1 MNVEKILV
9 TLFASLSQSLA
20 TTIIMTKLK
29 KNLCKKNLFMFFVAS
44 WVYFIIGFLFIPNE
58 IRFFVFIL
66 IITILINYIL
76 NIRNKKSVLYTII
89 ITILLAI
96 SEVVISLFLVILG
109 FSSLELVNNPFLNM
123 VMNVLVSGL
132 SVLLSITPVLKKL
145 FNKLLGFF
153 EKQKKYIYYLYA
165 LLITLYLIV
174 SKNGL
179 EFVLRSSY
187 YVNILILI
195 FSIVIITLVIRKE
208 LKAEQLQEVNSQML
222 NYVTKYEKI
231 ITEQGKANHEFKN
244 QLMVI
249 KGYAKMNDSKKLI
262 DYLDSITDDAK
273 KTHSSY
279 LISQLNNFPDGGIK
293 GLLYYKLST
302 MEDMNISYDINVGTG
317 VKRKLSSLET
327 NMYKNITKVLGVLLD
342 NAIEAASKSKNK
354 KILIITKKSDDK
366 IIFSIYNTYTG
377 KIDLNKIGTG
387 YTTKG
392 KGRGYGLRLVED
404 IISTNH
410 SFDINKYLEDN
421 YYVTDLTVKIKN
433 KK

>member
-1 MNVEKILV
+1 
-9 TLFASLSQSLA
+9 
-20 TTIIMTKLK
+20 
-29 KNLCKKNLFMFFVAS
+29 
-44 WVYFIIGFLFIPNE
+44 
-58 IRFFVFIL
+58 
-66 IITILINYIL
+66 
-76 NIRNKKSVLYTII
+76 
-89 ITILLAI
+89 
-96 SEVVISLFLVILG
+96 
-109 FSSLELVNNPFLNM
+109 
-123 VMNVLVSGL
+123 
-132 SVLLSITPVLKKL
+132 
-145 FNKLLGFF
+145 
-153 EKQKKYIYYLYA
+153 
-165 LLITLYLIV
+165 
-174 SKNGL
+174 
-179 EFVLRSSY
+179 
-187 YVNILILI
+187 
-195 FSIVIITLVIRKE
+195 
-208 LKAEQLQEVNSQML
+208 ML

-262 DYLDSITDDAK
+262 DYLDSIIDDAK

-279 LISQLNNFPDGGIK
+279 LISQLNKFPDGGIK
-293 GLLYYKLST
+293 GLLYYKLSI
-302 MEDMNISYDINVGTG
+302 MEDMNISYDINVGNG

-342 NAIEAASKSKNK
+342 NAIESSFKSKDK
-354 KILIITKKSDDK
+354 KILIITKKNNDK

-404 IISTNH
+404 IVNANK
-410 SFDINKYLEDN
+410 SFDINRYLENN

>member
-1 MNVEKILV
+1 MCVEKVLV
-9 TLFASLSQSLA
+9 TLVASLSQSLA
-20 TTIIMTKLK
+20 TTIIMIKLK
-29 KNLCKKNLFMFFVAS
+29 NDLNKKNLFMFFVAS
-44 WVYFIIGFLFIPNE
+44 WVYFILVSMFIPNE
-58 IRFFVFIL
+58 IRFLVFI
-66 IITILINYIL
+66 IVITVLINYIL

-96 SEVVISLFLVILG
+96 SEIII
-109 FSSLELVNNPFLNM
+109 SSLLVLLNIDFKHMENNMIFNF
-123 VMNVLVSGL
+123 VINVFVS
-132 SVLLSITPVLKKL
+132 LLSILIIYIKPIQKL
-145 FNKLLGFF
+145 MNKLLQFF
-153 EKQKKYIYYLYA
+153 ENHKRYINYLYF
-165 LLITLYLIV
+165 LLIIVYLVV

-187 YVNILILI
+187 YVNILFLI
-195 FSIVIITLVIRKE
+195 SSIGIITLVIRKE
-208 LKAEQLQEVNSQML
+208 LKADQLQEINSQML

-273 KTHSSY
+273 KTYSSY

-293 GLLYYKLST
+293 GLLYYKLSI
-302 MEDMNISYDINVGTG
+302 MEDMNISYDINVGNG

-327 NMYKNITKVLGVLLD
+327 NMYKNITKILGVLLD
-342 NAIEAASKSKNK
+342 NAIEAASKSENK
-354 KILIITKKSDDK
+354 KVLIITKKSDDK

-404 IISTNH
+404 IISSNN
-410 SFDINKYLEDN
+410 SFDINRYLEDN
-421 YYVTDLTVKIKN
+421 YYVTDLNVKIKN

>member
-1 MNVEKILV
+1 MSVEKILV
-9 TLFASLSQSLA
+9 TLVASLSQSLA
-20 TTIIMTKLK
+20 ATIIMTKLK
-29 KNLCKKNLFMFFVAS
+29 KDLNKKNLFMFLIAS

-58 IRFFVFIL
+58 IRFFVFI
-66 IITILINYIL
+66 IVITILINYIL

-96 SEVVISLFLVILG
+96 SEVVISLFLVLLG
-109 FSSLELVNNPFLNM
+109 FSSVELVNNPFLNM
-123 VMNVLVSGL
+123 MTNVLVSGL
-132 SVLLSITPVLKKL
+132 SLLLSITPILKKL

-153 EKQKKYIYYLYA
+153 EKHKKYIYYLYA

-302 MEDMNISYDINVGTG
+302 MEDMNISYDINVGNG

-342 NAIEAASKSKNK
+342 NAIEASSKSKNK
-354 KILIITKKSDDK
+354 KVLIITKKSDDK

-392 KGRGYGLRLVED
+392 KGRGYGLRLVDD
-404 IISTNH
+404 IISTNRY
-410 SFDINKYLEDN
+410 FGINRYLEDN

>member
-1 MNVEKILV
+1 MSIGKILV

-20 TTIIMTKLK
+20 TTIIMIKLK
-29 KNLCKKNLFMFFVAS
+29 NDLNKKNLFMFFVAS
-44 WVYFIIGFLFIPNE
+44 WVYFIIGFLFIPNK
-58 IRFFVFIL
+58 IRFLVFIT
-66 IITILINYIL
+66 IITLLINYIL

-89 ITILLAI
+89 ITILLTI
-96 SEVVISLFLVILG
+96 SEMIITLLLVLLG
-109 FSSLELVNNPFLNM
+109 FSSVDLVNNPFFNM
-123 VMNVLVSGL
+123 ITNILVSGL
-132 SVLLSITPVLKKL
+132 SVILSILPVLRKL
-145 FNKLLGFF
+145 FNKLLNFF
-153 EKQKKYIYYLYA
+153 EKHKKYIYYLYA
-165 LLITLYLIV
+165 LLIMLYLLV

-179 EFVLRSSY
+179 NLILKSNY
-187 YVNILILI
+187 YINILFLI
-195 FSIVIITLVIRKE
+195 SSIAIITLLIRKE

-279 LISQLNNFPDGGIK
+279 LISQLNKFPDGGIK
-293 GLLYYKLST
+293 GLLYYKLSI
-302 MEDMNISYDINVGTG
+302 MEDMNISYDINVGNG

-342 NAIEAASKSKNK
+342 NAIESSFKSKNK

-410 SFDINKYLEDN
+410 SFDINRYLEDN

>member
-1 MNVEKILV
+1 MSIGKILV

-20 TTIIMTKLK
+20 TTIIMIKLK
-29 KNLCKKNLFMFFVAS
+29 NDLNKKNLFMFFVAS
-44 WVYFIIGFLFIPNE
+44 WVYFIIGFLFIPNK
-58 IRFFVFIL
+58 IRFLVFIT
-66 IITILINYIL
+66 IITLLINYIL

-89 ITILLAI
+89 ITILLTI
-96 SEVVISLFLVILG
+96 SEMIITLLLVLLG
-109 FSSLELVNNPFLNM
+109 FSSVDLVNNPFFNM
-123 VMNVLVSGL
+123 ITNILVSGL
-132 SVLLSITPVLKKL
+132 SVILSILPVLRKL
-145 FNKLLGFF
+145 FNKLLNFF
-153 EKQKKYIYYLYA
+153 EKHKKYIYYLYA
-165 LLITLYLIV
+165 LLIMLYLLV

-179 EFVLRSSY
+179 NLILKSNY
-187 YVNILILI
+187 YINILFLI
-195 FSIVIITLVIRKE
+195 SSIAIITLLIRKE

-279 LISQLNNFPDGGIK
+279 LISQLNKFPDGGIK
-293 GLLYYKLST
+293 GLLYYKLSI
-302 MEDMNISYDINVGTG
+302 MEDMNISYDINVGNG

-342 NAIEAASKSKNK
+342 NAIESSFKSKNK

-404 IISTNH
+404 IVNANK
-410 SFDINKYLEDN
+410 SFDINRYLENN

>member
-1 MNVEKILV
+1 MSVEKILV
-9 TLFASLSQSLA
+9 TLVASLSQSLA
-20 TTIIMTKLK
+20 ATIIMTKLK
-29 KNLCKKNLFMFFVAS
+29 KDLNKKNLFMFLIAS
-44 WVYFIIGFLFIPNE
+44 WVYFILVSMFIPNE
-58 IRFFVFIL
+58 IRFLVFITV
-66 IITILINYIL
+66 ITLLINYIL

-89 ITILLAI
+89 ITILLTI
-96 SEVVISLFLVILG
+96 SEIIITSLLVLLG
-109 FSSLELVNNPFLNM
+109 VSSVDLVNNSFFNM
-123 VMNVLVSGL
+123 ITNILISGL
-132 SVLLSITPVLKKL
+132 SVILSILPILRKL
-145 FNKLLGFF
+145 FNKLFNFF
-153 EKQKKYIYYLYA
+153 EKHKKYIYYLYA
-165 LLITLYLIV
+165 LLIMLYLLV

-179 EFVLRSSY
+179 NLILKSNY
-187 YVNILILI
+187 YINILFLIL
-195 FSIVIITLVIRKE
+195 SIGIITLVIKKE
-208 LKAEQLQEVNSQML
+208 LKTEQLQEINSQML

-302 MEDMNISYDINVGTG
+302 MEDMNISYDINVGNG

-342 NAIEAASKSKNK
+342 NAIEASSKSKNK

-410 SFDINKYLEDN
+410 SFDINRYLEDN

>member
-44 WVYFIIGFLFIPNE
+44 WVYFILVSMFIPNK
-58 IRFFVFIL
+58 IRFLVFIT
-66 IITILINYIL
+66 IITLLINYIL

-89 ITILLAI
+89 ITILLTI
-96 SEVVISLFLVILG
+96 SEMIITLLLVLLG
-109 FSSLELVNNPFLNM
+109 FSSVDLVNNPFFNM
-123 VMNVLVSGL
+123 ITNILVSGL
-132 SVLLSITPVLKKL
+132 SVILSILPVLRKL
-145 FNKLLGFF
+145 FNKLLNFF
-153 EKQKKYIYYLYA
+153 EKHKNYIYYLYA
-165 LLITLYLIV
+165 LLIMLYLLV

-179 EFVLRSSY
+179 NLILKSNY
-187 YVNILILI
+187 YINILFLI
-195 FSIVIITLVIRKE
+195 SSIAIITLLIRKE
-208 LKAEQLQEVNSQML
+208 LKAEQLQKVNSQML

-302 MEDMNISYDINVGTG
+302 MEDMNISYDINVGNG

-327 NMYKNITKVLGVLLD
+327 NMYKNITKILGVLLD
-342 NAIEAASKSKNK
+342 NAIEASFKSKNK

-410 SFDINKYLEDN
+410 SFDINRYLEDN

>member
-1 MNVEKILV
+1 MSVEKILV
-9 TLFASLSQSLA
+9 TLVASLSQSLA

-29 KNLCKKNLFMFFVAS
+29 KDLNKKNLFMFLIAS
-44 WVYFIIGFLFIPNE
+44 WVYFIIGLLYVPNE
-58 IRFFVFIL
+58 VRFFVFIT
-66 IITILINYIL
+66 IITVLINYIL

-89 ITILLAI
+89 ITILLTI
-96 SEVVISLFLVILG
+96 SEIIITSLLVLLG
-109 FSSLELVNNPFLNM
+109 VSSVDLVNNSFFNM
-123 VMNVLVSGL
+123 ITNILISGL
-132 SVLLSITPVLKKL
+132 SVILSILPVLRKL
-145 FNKLLGFF
+145 FNKLFSFF
-153 EKQKKYIYYLYA
+153 EKHKKYIYYLYA
-165 LLITLYLIV
+165 LLIMLYLLV

-179 EFVLRSSY
+179 NLILKSNY
-187 YVNILILI
+187 YINILFLI
-195 FSIVIITLVIRKE
+195 SSIGIITLVIKKE

-302 MEDMNISYDINVGTG
+302 MEDMNISYDINVGNG
-317 VKRKLSSLET
+317 VKRKLSLLET

-410 SFDINKYLEDN
+410 SFDINRYLEDN

>member
-44 WVYFIIGFLFIPNE
+44 WVYFILVSMFIPNK
-58 IRFFVFIL
+58 IRFLVFIT
-66 IITILINYIL
+66 IITLLINYIL

-89 ITILLAI
+89 ITILLTI
-96 SEVVISLFLVILG
+96 SEMIITLLLVLLG
-109 FSSLELVNNPFLNM
+109 FSSVDLVNNPFFNM
-123 VMNVLVSGL
+123 ITNILVSGL
-132 SVLLSITPVLKKL
+132 SVILSILPVLRKL
-145 FNKLLGFF
+145 FNKLLNFF
-153 EKQKKYIYYLYA
+153 EKHKKYIYYLYA
-165 LLITLYLIV
+165 LLIMLYLLV

-179 EFVLRSSY
+179 NLILKSNY
-187 YVNILILI
+187 YINILFLI
-195 FSIVIITLVIRKE
+195 SSIAIITLLIRKQ

-302 MEDMNISYDINVGTG
+302 MEDMNISYDINVGNG

-327 NMYKNITKVLGVLLD
+327 NMYKNITKILGVLLD
-342 NAIEAASKSKNK
+342 NAIEASFKSKNK
-354 KILIITKKSDDK
+354 KILIITKKNNDK
-366 IIFSIYNTYTG
+366 ITFSIYNTYTG

-410 SFDINKYLEDN
+410 SFDINRYLEDN

>member
-1 MNVEKILV
+1 M
-9 TLFASLSQSLA
+9 S
-20 TTIIMTKLK
+20 
-29 KNLCKKNLFMFFVAS
+29 
-44 WVYFIIGFLFIPNE
+44 
-58 IRFFVFIL
+58 
-66 IITILINYIL
+66 
-76 NIRNKKSVLYTII
+76 
-89 ITILLAI
+89 
-96 SEVVISLFLVILG
+96 LVIL
-109 FSSLELVNNPFLNM
+109 
-123 VMNVLVSGL
+123 
-132 SVLLSITPVLKKL
+132 
-145 FNKLLGFF
+145 
-153 EKQKKYIYYLYA
+153 
-165 LLITLYLIV
+165 YLIIV
-174 SKNGL
+174 KNGL
-179 EFVLRSSY
+179 EFVLKSSY
-187 YVNILILI
+187 YVNILFLI
-195 FSIVIITLVIRKE
+195 ISIIIITLIIKKE
-208 LKAEQLQEVNSQML
+208 LKTEQLQEINSQML

-302 MEDMNISYDINVGTG
+302 MEDMNISYDINVGNG

-342 NAIEAASKSKNK
+342 NAIEASSKSKNK

-410 SFDINKYLEDN
+410 SFGINRYLEDN

>member
-1 MNVEKILV
+1 MSIGKILV

-20 TTIIMTKLK
+20 TTIIMIKLK
-29 KNLCKKNLFMFFVAS
+29 NDLNKKNLFMFFVAS
-44 WVYFIIGFLFIPNE
+44 WVYFIIGFLFIPNK
-58 IRFFVFIL
+58 IRFLVFIT
-66 IITILINYIL
+66 IITLLINYIL

-89 ITILLAI
+89 ITILLTI
-96 SEVVISLFLVILG
+96 SEMIITLLLVLLG
-109 FSSLELVNNPFLNM
+109 FSSVDLVNNPFFNM
-123 VMNVLVSGL
+123 ITNILVSGL
-132 SVLLSITPVLKKL
+132 SVILSILPVLRKL
-145 FNKLLGFF
+145 FNKLLNFF
-153 EKQKKYIYYLYA
+153 EKHKKYIYYLYA
-165 LLITLYLIV
+165 LLIMLYLLV

-179 EFVLRSSY
+179 
-187 YVNILILI
+187 NLILKSNYYI
-195 FSIVIITLVIRKE
+195 NVLFLISSIAIITLLIRKE

-279 LISQLNNFPDGGIK
+279 LISQLNKFPDGGIK
-293 GLLYYKLST
+293 GLLYYKLSI
-302 MEDMNISYDINVGTG
+302 MEDMNISYDINVGNG

-342 NAIEAASKSKNK
+342 NAIESSFKSKNK

-410 SFDINKYLEDN
+410 SFDINRYLEDN

>member
-1 MNVEKILV
+1 MNVEKVLV
-9 TLFASLSQSLA
+9 TLVASLSQSLA

-29 KNLCKKNLFMFFVAS
+29 KNLNKKNLFIFLIAS
-44 WVYFIIGFLFIPNE
+44 WVYFILVSMFIPKE
-58 IRFFVFIL
+58 IRIFIFVVVIA
-66 IITILINYIL
+66 ILINLIL
-76 NIRNKKSVLYTII
+76 DIKNNKSIVYSIASIVIMSFSEII
-89 ITILLAI
+89 ITFVLVLFKVNSEDLANKT
-96 SEVVISLFLVILG
+96 SF
-109 FSSLELVNNPFLNM
+109 
-123 VMNVLVSGL
+123 NVLMNL
-132 SVLLSITPVLKKL
+132 SVSFVSIAIISIPFINKL
-145 FNKLLGFF
+145 FNRVINFF
-153 EKQKKYIYYLYA
+153 NKNNKYIHYLYMS
-165 LLITLYLIV
+165 LVIFYLIIV
-174 SKNGL
+174 KNGL
-179 EFVLRSSY
+179 EFVLKSSY
-187 YVNILILI
+187 YVNILFLI
-195 FSIVIITLVIRKE
+195 ISIIIITLIIKKE
-208 LKAEQLQEVNSQML
+208 LKAEQLQEINSQML

-317 VKRKLSSLET
+317 VKRKLSLLET

-377 KIDLNKIGTG
+377 KIELNKIGTG

-404 IISTNH
+404 IISTNR
-410 SFDINKYLEDN
+410 SFDINRYLEDN

>member
-1 MNVEKILV
+1 MSVEKILV
-9 TLFASLSQSLA
+9 TLVASLSQSLA

-29 KNLCKKNLFMFFVAS
+29 KDLNKKNLFMFLIAS
-44 WVYFIIGFLFIPNE
+44 WVYFIIGLLYVPNE
-58 IRFFVFIL
+58 VRFFVFIT
-66 IITILINYIL
+66 IITVLINYIL

-89 ITILLAI
+89 ITILLTI
-96 SEVVISLFLVILG
+96 SEIIITSLLVLLG
-109 FSSLELVNNPFLNM
+109 VSSVDLVNNSFFNM
-123 VMNVLVSGL
+123 ITNILISGL
-132 SVLLSITPVLKKL
+132 SVILSILPVLRKLFKKL
-145 FNKLLGFF
+145 FSFF
-153 EKQKKYIYYLYA
+153 EKHKKYIYYLYA
-165 LLITLYLIV
+165 LLIMLYLLV

-179 EFVLRSSY
+179 NLILKSNY
-187 YVNILILI
+187 YINILFLI
-195 FSIVIITLVIRKE
+195 SSIGIITLVIKKE

-302 MEDMNISYDINVGTG
+302 MEDMNISYDINVGNG

-342 NAIEAASKSKNK
+342 NAIEASSKSKNK
-354 KILIITKKSDDK
+354 KILIITKKNSDK

-404 IISTNH
+404 IISTNR
-410 SFDINKYLEDN
+410 SFGINRYLEVN
-421 YYVTDLTVKIKN
+421 YYVTDLTIKIKN

>member
-1 MNVEKILV
+1 MSVEKILV
-9 TLFASLSQSLA
+9 TLVASLSQALA

-29 KNLCKKNLFMFFVAS
+29 KDLNKKNLFMFLIAS
-44 WVYFIIGFLFIPNE
+44 WVYFILVSMFIPNE
-58 IRFFVFIL
+58 IRFLVFIVVMA
-66 IITILINYIL
+66 ILINYVL
-76 NIRNKKSVLYTII
+76 GLKNKKSIIYSIFCIIMFSISEII
-89 ITILLAI
+89 I
-96 SEVVISLFLVILG
+96 SLVLVLFNINFDNLQNSMIFNLVI
-109 FSSLELVNNPFLNM
+109 
-123 VMNVLVSGL
+123 NVFVSIL
-132 SVLLSITPVLKKL
+132 SVVAIYIPFIQNIL
-145 FNKLLGFF
+145 NKILIFF
-153 EKQKKYIYYLYA
+153 DKHKRYIYYLYS
-165 LLITLYLIV
+165 LLVIIYLIV

-195 FSIVIITLVIRKE
+195 FSIVIITLVIRKG
-208 LKAEQLQEVNSQML
+208 LRAEQLQEVNSQML

-302 MEDMNISYDINVGTG
+302 MEDMNISYDINVGNG

-342 NAIEAASKSKNK
+342 NAIEASSKSKNK

-404 IISTNH
+404 IISTNR
-410 SFDINKYLEDN
+410 SFGINRYLEDN

>member
-1 MNVEKILV
+1 MSVEKILV
-9 TLFASLSQSLA
+9 TLVASLSQSLA
-20 TTIIMTKLK
+20 TTIIITKLK
-29 KNLCKKNLFMFFVAS
+29 KNLNKKNLFMFFVAS

-58 IRFFVFIL
+58 IRFFVFIVVMA
-66 IITILINYIL
+66 ILINYVL
-76 NIRNKKSVLYTII
+76 GLKNKKSIIYSIFCIIMFSISEII
-89 ITILLAI
+89 ISLIL
-96 SEVVISLFLVILG
+96 VLFNINFDNLQNSMIFNLVI
-109 FSSLELVNNPFLNM
+109 
-123 VMNVLVSGL
+123 NVFVSIL
-132 SVLLSITPVLKKL
+132 SVVAIYIPLIQNIL
-145 FNKLLGFF
+145 NKILIFF
-153 EKQKKYIYYLYA
+153 DKHKRYIYYLYS
-165 LLITLYLIV
+165 LLAIIYLIV

-195 FSIVIITLVIRKE
+195 FSIVIITLVIRKG
-208 LKAEQLQEVNSQML
+208 LRAEQLQEVNSQML

-262 DYLDSITDDAK
+262 DYLDSITDDAR

-302 MEDMNISYDINVGTG
+302 MEDMNISYDINVGNG

-342 NAIEAASKSKNK
+342 NAIEASSKSKNK
-354 KILIITKKSDDK
+354 KVLIITKKSDDK

-404 IISTNH
+404 IISTNR
-410 SFDINKYLEDN
+410 SFGINRYLEDN

>member
-1 MNVEKILV
+1 MNVEKVLV
-9 TLFASLSQSLA
+9 TLVASLSQSLA

-29 KNLCKKNLFMFFVAS
+29 KDLNKKNLFMFLIAS
-44 WVYFIIGFLFIPNE
+44 WVYFIIGLLYVPNE
-58 IRFFVFIL
+58 VRFFVFIT
-66 IITILINYIL
+66 IITVLINYIL

-89 ITILLAI
+89 ITILLTI
-96 SEVVISLFLVILG
+96 SEIIITSLLVLLG
-109 FSSLELVNNPFLNM
+109 VSSVDLVNNSFFNM
-123 VMNVLVSGL
+123 ITNILISGL
-132 SVLLSITPVLKKL
+132 SVILSILPVLRKL
-145 FNKLLGFF
+145 FNKLFSFF
-153 EKQKKYIYYLYA
+153 EKHKKYIYYLYA
-165 LLITLYLIV
+165 LLIMLYLLV

-179 EFVLRSSY
+179 NLILKSNY
-187 YVNILILI
+187 YINILFLI
-195 FSIVIITLVIRKE
+195 SSIGIITLVIKKE

-302 MEDMNISYDINVGTG
+302 MEDMNISYDINVGNG

-342 NAIEAASKSKNK
+342 NAIEASSKSKNK
-354 KILIITKKSDDK
+354 KVLIITKKSDDK

-410 SFDINKYLEDN
+410 SFDINRYLEDN

>member
-1 MNVEKILV
+1 MSVEKILV
-9 TLFASLSQSLA
+9 TLVASLSQALA

-29 KNLCKKNLFMFFVAS
+29 KDLNKKNLFMFLIAS
-44 WVYFIIGFLFIPNE
+44 WVYFILVSMFIPNE
-58 IRFFVFIL
+58 IRFLVFIVVMA
-66 IITILINYIL
+66 ILINYVL
-76 NIRNKKSVLYTII
+76 GLKNKKSIIYSIFCIIMFSISEII
-89 ITILLAI
+89 ISLIL
-96 SEVVISLFLVILG
+96 VLFNINFDNLQNSMIFNLVI
-109 FSSLELVNNPFLNM
+109 
-123 VMNVLVSGL
+123 NVFVSIL
-132 SVLLSITPVLKKL
+132 SVVAIYIPFIQNIL
-145 FNKLLGFF
+145 NKILIFF
-153 EKQKKYIYYLYA
+153 DKHKRYIYYLYS
-165 LLITLYLIV
+165 LLVIIYLIV

-195 FSIVIITLVIRKE
+195 FSIVIITLVIRKG
-208 LKAEQLQEVNSQML
+208 LRAEQLQEVNSQML

-302 MEDMNISYDINVGTG
+302 MEDMNISYDINVGNG
-317 VKRKLSSLET
+317 VKIKLSSLET

-404 IISTNH
+404 IISTNR
-410 SFDINKYLEDN
+410 SFGINRYLEDN

>member
-1 MNVEKILV
+1 MSVEKILV
-9 TLFASLSQSLA
+9 TLVALLSQALA
-20 TTIIMTKLK
+20 TTVIMTKLK
-29 KNLCKKNLFMFFVAS
+29 KDLSKKNLFIFLIAS
-44 WVYFIIGFLFIPNE
+44 WIYFIVGYFFIPKE
-58 IRFFVFIL
+58 IRIFIYVVV
-66 IITILINYIL
+66 IAILINFIL
-76 NIRNKKSVLYTII
+76 GIKDKKSIVYSIASIVIMSISEIMITFVLVLFKVNSEDLANKTSFNILMNLSVSFVSIAIISIPFINKLFIRVINFFNKNKKYIHYLYM
-89 ITILLAI
+89 
-96 SEVVISLFLVILG
+96 SLVIL
-109 FSSLELVNNPFLNM
+109 
-123 VMNVLVSGL
+123 
-132 SVLLSITPVLKKL
+132 
-145 FNKLLGFF
+145 
-153 EKQKKYIYYLYA
+153 
-165 LLITLYLIV
+165 YLIIV
-174 SKNGL
+174 KNGL
-179 EFVLRSSY
+179 EFVLKSSY
-187 YVNILILI
+187 YVNILFLI
-195 FSIVIITLVIRKE
+195 ISIIIITLIIKKE
-208 LKAEQLQEVNSQML
+208 LKTEQLQEINSQML

-302 MEDMNISYDINVGTG
+302 MEDMNISYDINVGNG

-342 NAIEAASKSKNK
+342 NAIEASSKSKNK

-410 SFDINKYLEDN
+410 SFGINRYLEDN

>member
-20 TTIIMTKLK
+20 TTIIMIKLK

-44 WVYFIIGFLFIPNE
+44 WVYFILVSMFIPNK
-58 IRFFVFIL
+58 IRFLVFIT
-66 IITILINYIL
+66 IITLLINYIL

-89 ITILLAI
+89 ITILLTI
-96 SEVVISLFLVILG
+96 SEMIITLLLVLLG
-109 FSSLELVNNPFLNM
+109 FSSVDLVNNPFFNM
-123 VMNVLVSGL
+123 ITNILVSGL
-132 SVLLSITPVLKKL
+132 SVILSILPVLRKL
-145 FNKLLGFF
+145 FNKLLNFF
-153 EKQKKYIYYLYA
+153 EKHKKYIYYLYA
-165 LLITLYLIV
+165 LLIMLYLLV

-179 EFVLRSSY
+179 NLILKSNY
-187 YVNILILI
+187 YINILFLI
-195 FSIVIITLVIRKE
+195 SSIVIITLLIRKE

-302 MEDMNISYDINVGTG
+302 MEDMNISYDINVGNG

-327 NMYKNITKVLGVLLD
+327 NMYKNITKILGVLLD
-342 NAIEAASKSKNK
+342 NAIEASFKSKNK

-410 SFDINKYLEDN
+410 SFDINRYLEDN

>member
-1 MNVEKILV
+1 MSIGKILV

-20 TTIIMTKLK
+20 TTIIMIKLK
-29 KNLCKKNLFMFFVAS
+29 NDLNKKNLFMFFIAS
-44 WVYFIIGFLFIPNE
+44 WVYFIIGFLFIPNK
-58 IRFFVFIL
+58 IRFLVFIT
-66 IITILINYIL
+66 IITLLINYIL

-89 ITILLAI
+89 ITILLTI
-96 SEVVISLFLVILG
+96 SEMIITLLLVLLG
-109 FSSLELVNNPFLNM
+109 FSSVDLVNNPFFNM
-123 VMNVLVSGL
+123 ITNILVSGL
-132 SVLLSITPVLKKL
+132 SVILSILPVLRKL
-145 FNKLLGFF
+145 FNKLLNFF
-153 EKQKKYIYYLYA
+153 EKHKKYIYYLYA
-165 LLITLYLIV
+165 LLIMLYLLV

-179 EFVLRSSY
+179 NLILKSNY
-187 YVNILILI
+187 YINILFLI
-195 FSIVIITLVIRKE
+195 SSIAIITLLIRKE

-279 LISQLNNFPDGGIK
+279 LISQLNKFPDGGIK
-293 GLLYYKLST
+293 GLLYYKLSI
-302 MEDMNISYDINVGTG
+302 MEDMNISYDINVGNG
-317 VKRKLSSLET
+317 VKIKLSSLET

-342 NAIEAASKSKNK
+342 NAIESSFKSKNK

-410 SFDINKYLEDN
+410 SFDINRYLEDN

>member
-1 MNVEKILV
+1 MSVEKILV

-20 TTIIMTKLK
+20 TTIIMIKLK
-29 KNLCKKNLFMFFVAS
+29 NDLNKKNLFMFFIAS
-44 WVYFIIGFLFIPNE
+44 WVYFIIGFLFIPNK
-58 IRFFVFIL
+58 IRFLVFIT
-66 IITILINYIL
+66 IITLLINYIL

-89 ITILLAI
+89 ITILLTI
-96 SEVVISLFLVILG
+96 SEMIITLLLVLLG
-109 FSSLELVNNPFLNM
+109 FSSVDLVNNPFFNM
-123 VMNVLVSGL
+123 ITNILVSGL
-132 SVLLSITPVLKKL
+132 SVILSILPVLRKL
-145 FNKLLGFF
+145 FNKLLNFF
-153 EKQKKYIYYLYA
+153 EKHKKYIYYLYA
-165 LLITLYLIV
+165 LLIMLYLLV

-179 EFVLRSSY
+179 NLILKSNY
-187 YVNILILI
+187 YINILFLI
-195 FSIVIITLVIRKE
+195 SSIAIITLLIRKE

-279 LISQLNNFPDGGIK
+279 LISQLNKFPDGGIK
-293 GLLYYKLST
+293 GLLYYKLSI
-302 MEDMNISYDINVGTG
+302 MEDMNISYDINVGNG

-342 NAIEAASKSKNK
+342 NAIESSFKSKNK

-410 SFDINKYLEDN
+410 SFDINRYLEDN

>member
-44 WVYFIIGFLFIPNE
+44 WVYFILVSMFIPNK
-58 IRFFVFIL
+58 IRFLVFIT
-66 IITILINYIL
+66 IITLLINYIL

-89 ITILLAI
+89 ITILLTI
-96 SEVVISLFLVILG
+96 SEMIITLLLVLLG
-109 FSSLELVNNPFLNM
+109 FSSVDLVNNPFFNM
-123 VMNVLVSGL
+123 ITNILVSGL
-132 SVLLSITPVLKKL
+132 SVILSILPVLRKL
-145 FNKLLGFF
+145 FNKLLNFF
-153 EKQKKYIYYLYA
+153 EKHKKYIYYLYA
-165 LLITLYLIV
+165 LLIMLYLLV

-179 EFVLRSSY
+179 NLILKSNY
-187 YVNILILI
+187 YINILFLI
-195 FSIVIITLVIRKE
+195 SSIAIITLLIRKQ

-302 MEDMNISYDINVGTG
+302 MEDMNISYDINVGNG

-327 NMYKNITKVLGVLLD
+327 NMYKNITKILGVLLD
-342 NAIEAASKSKNK
+342 NAIEASFKSKNK

-410 SFDINKYLEDN
+410 SFDINRYLEDN

>member
-1 MNVEKILV
+1 MSVEKILV
-9 TLFASLSQSLA
+9 TLVASLSQALA
-20 TTIIMTKLK
+20 TTVIMTKLK
-29 KNLCKKNLFMFFVAS
+29 KDLCKKNLFMFFVAS
-44 WVYFIIGFLFIPNE
+44 WVYFIVGLLYVPNE
-58 IRFFVFIL
+58 IRFFVFIVVMA
-66 IITILINYIL
+66 ILINYVL
-76 NIRNKKSVLYTII
+76 GLKNKKSIIYSIFCIIMFSISEII
-89 ITILLAI
+89 ISLIL
-96 SEVVISLFLVILG
+96 VLFNINFDNLQNSMIFNLVI
-109 FSSLELVNNPFLNM
+109 
-123 VMNVLVSGL
+123 NVFVSIL
-132 SVLLSITPVLKKL
+132 SVVAIYIPFIQNIL
-145 FNKLLGFF
+145 NKILIFF
-153 EKQKKYIYYLYA
+153 DKHKRYIYYLYS
-165 LLITLYLIV
+165 LLVIIYLIV

-195 FSIVIITLVIRKE
+195 FSIVIITLVIRKG
-208 LKAEQLQEVNSQML
+208 LRAEQLQEINSQML

-317 VKRKLSSLET
+317 VKKKLSSLET

-342 NAIEAASKSKNK
+342 NAIEASSKSKNK

-410 SFDINKYLEDN
+410 SFDINRYLEDN

>member
-1 MNVEKILV
+1 MDIDTKMIINNIYYNLLASTMISILSVIIIHIPFLRKILIKI
-9 TLFASLSQSLA
+9 TNL
-20 TTIIMTKLK
+20 ID
-29 KNLCKKNLFMFFVAS
+29 KNSKISNYL
-44 WVYFIIGFLFIPNE
+44 YIFIIFMYIIVLKNGFEVLQKSSYYINFLFVLFISFLFIY
-58 IRFFVFIL
+58 
-66 IITILINYIL
+66 II
-76 NIRNKKSVLYTII
+76 K
-89 ITILLAI
+89 
-96 SEVVISLFLVILG
+96 
-109 FSSLELVNNPFLNM
+109 
-123 VMNVLVSGL
+123 
-132 SVLLSITPVLKKL
+132 
-145 FNKLLGFF
+145 
-153 EKQKKYIYYLYA
+153 
-165 LLITLYLIV
+165 
-174 SKNGL
+174 
-179 EFVLRSSY
+179 
-187 YVNILILI
+187 
-195 FSIVIITLVIRKE
+195 KE
-208 LKAEQLQEVNSQML
+208 LKSEQLQEINSQML

-262 DYLDSITDDAK
+262 DYLDSIIDDAK

-279 LISQLNNFPDGGIK
+279 LISQLNKFPDGGIK
-293 GLLYYKLST
+293 GLLYYKLSI
-302 MEDMNISYDINVGTG
+302 MEDMNISYDINVGNG

-342 NAIEAASKSKNK
+342 NAIESSFKSKDK
-354 KILIITKKSDDK
+354 KILIITKKNNDK

-404 IISTNH
+404 IVNANK
-410 SFDINKYLEDN
+410 SFDINRYLENN

>member
-1 MNVEKILV
+1 MNVEKVLV
-9 TLFASLSQSLA
+9 TLVASLSQSLA

-29 KNLCKKNLFMFFVAS
+29 KNLNKKNLFIFLIAS
-44 WVYFIIGFLFIPNE
+44 WVYFILVSMFIPKE
-58 IRFFVFIL
+58 IRIFIFVVVIA
-66 IITILINYIL
+66 ILINLIL
-76 NIRNKKSVLYTII
+76 DIKNNKSIVYSIASIVIMSFSEII
-89 ITILLAI
+89 ITFVLVLFKVNSEDLANKT
-96 SEVVISLFLVILG
+96 SF
-109 FSSLELVNNPFLNM
+109 
-123 VMNVLVSGL
+123 NVLMNL
-132 SVLLSITPVLKKL
+132 SVSFVSIAIISIPFINKL
-145 FNKLLGFF
+145 FNRVINFF
-153 EKQKKYIYYLYA
+153 NKNNKYIHYLYMS
-165 LLITLYLIV
+165 LLILYLIIV
-174 SKNGL
+174 KNGL
-179 EFVLRSSY
+179 EFVLKSSY
-187 YVNILILI
+187 YVNILFLI
-195 FSIVIITLVIRKE
+195 ISIIIITLIIKKE
-208 LKAEQLQEVNSQML
+208 LKAEQLQEINSQML

-317 VKRKLSSLET
+317 VKRKLSLLET

-377 KIDLNKIGTG
+377 KIELNKIGTG

-404 IISTNH
+404 IISTNR
-410 SFDINKYLEDN
+410 SFDINRYLEDN

>member
-1 MNVEKILV
+1 MSIGKILV

-20 TTIIMTKLK
+20 TTIIMIKLK
-29 KNLCKKNLFMFFVAS
+29 NDLNKKNLFMFFIAS
-44 WVYFIIGFLFIPNE
+44 WVYFIIGFLFIPNK
-58 IRFFVFIL
+58 IRFLVFIT
-66 IITILINYIL
+66 IITLLINYIL

-89 ITILLAI
+89 ITILLTI
-96 SEVVISLFLVILG
+96 SEMIITLLLVLLG
-109 FSSLELVNNPFLNM
+109 FSSVDLVNNPFFNM
-123 VMNVLVSGL
+123 ITNILVSGL
-132 SVLLSITPVLKKL
+132 SVILSILPVLRKL
-145 FNKLLGFF
+145 FNKLLNFF
-153 EKQKKYIYYLYA
+153 EKHKKYIYYLYA
-165 LLITLYLIV
+165 LLIMLYLLV

-179 EFVLRSSY
+179 NLILKSNY
-187 YVNILILI
+187 YINILFLI
-195 FSIVIITLVIRKE
+195 SSIAIITLLIRKE

-279 LISQLNNFPDGGIK
+279 LISQLNKFPDGGIK
-293 GLLYYKLST
+293 GLLYYKLSI
-302 MEDMNISYDINVGTG
+302 MEDMNISYDINVGNG

-342 NAIEAASKSKNK
+342 NAIESSFKSKNK

-410 SFDINKYLEDN
+410 SFDINRYLEDN

>member
-1 MNVEKILV
+1 MSVEKILV
-9 TLFASLSQSLA
+9 TLVASLSQALA
-20 TTIIMTKLK
+20 ATIIMTKLK
-29 KNLCKKNLFMFFVAS
+29 KDLNKKNLFMFLIAS
-44 WVYFIIGFLFIPNE
+44 WVYFILVSMFIPNE
-58 IRFFVFIL
+58 IRFLVFITV
-66 IITILINYIL
+66 ITLLINYIL

-89 ITILLAI
+89 ITILLTI
-96 SEVVISLFLVILG
+96 SEIIITSLLVLLG
-109 FSSLELVNNPFLNM
+109 VSSVDLVNNSFFNM
-123 VMNVLVSGL
+123 ITNILISGL
-132 SVLLSITPVLKKL
+132 SVILSILPILRKL
-145 FNKLLGFF
+145 FNKLFNFF
-153 EKQKKYIYYLYA
+153 EKHKKYIYYLYA
-165 LLITLYLIV
+165 LLIMLYLLV

-179 EFVLRSSY
+179 NLILKSNY
-187 YVNILILI
+187 YINILFLIL
-195 FSIVIITLVIRKE
+195 SIGIITLVIKKE
-208 LKAEQLQEVNSQML
+208 LKTEQLQEINSQML

-302 MEDMNISYDINVGTG
+302 MEDMNISYDINVGNG

-342 NAIEAASKSKNK
+342 NAIEASSKSKNK
-354 KILIITKKSDDK
+354 KVLIITKKSDDK

-404 IISTNH
+404 IISTNR
-410 SFDINKYLEDN
+410 SFGINRYLEDN

>member
-1 MNVEKILV
+1 MSVEKILV
-9 TLFASLSQSLA
+9 TLVALLSQALA
-20 TTIIMTKLK
+20 TTVIMTKLK
-29 KNLCKKNLFMFFVAS
+29 KDLSKKNLFIFLIAS
-44 WVYFIIGFLFIPNE
+44 WIYFIVGYFFIPKE
-58 IRFFVFIL
+58 IRIFIYVVV
-66 IITILINYIL
+66 IAILINFIL
-76 NIRNKKSVLYTII
+76 GIKDKKSIVYSIASIVIMSISEIMITFVLVLFKVNSEDLANKTSFNILMNLSVSFVSIAIISIPFINKLFIRVINFFNKNKKYIHYLYM
-89 ITILLAI
+89 
-96 SEVVISLFLVILG
+96 SLVIL
-109 FSSLELVNNPFLNM
+109 
-123 VMNVLVSGL
+123 
-132 SVLLSITPVLKKL
+132 
-145 FNKLLGFF
+145 
-153 EKQKKYIYYLYA
+153 
-165 LLITLYLIV
+165 YLIIV
-174 SKNGL
+174 KNGL
-179 EFVLRSSY
+179 EFVLKSSY
-187 YVNILILI
+187 YVNILFLI
-195 FSIVIITLVIRKE
+195 ISIIIITLIIKKE
-208 LKAEQLQEVNSQML
+208 LKTEQLQEINSQML

-249 KGYAKMNDSKKLI
+249 KGYVKMNDSKKLI

-302 MEDMNISYDINVGTG
+302 MEDMNISYDINVGNG

-342 NAIEAASKSKNK
+342 NAIEASSKSKNK

-410 SFDINKYLEDN
+410 SFGINRYLEDN

>member
-1 MNVEKILV
+1 MSVEKILV

-20 TTIIMTKLK
+20 TTIIMIKLK
-29 KNLCKKNLFMFFVAS
+29 NDLNKKNLFMFFVAS
-44 WVYFIIGFLFIPNE
+44 WVYFIIGFLFIPNK
-58 IRFFVFIL
+58 IRFLVFIT
-66 IITILINYIL
+66 IITLLINYIL

-89 ITILLAI
+89 ITILLTI
-96 SEVVISLFLVILG
+96 SEMIITLLLVLLG
-109 FSSLELVNNPFLNM
+109 FSSVDLVNNPFFNM
-123 VMNVLVSGL
+123 ITNILVSGL
-132 SVLLSITPVLKKL
+132 SVILSILPVLRKL
-145 FNKLLGFF
+145 FNKLLNFF
-153 EKQKKYIYYLYA
+153 EKHKKYIYYLYA
-165 LLITLYLIV
+165 LLIMLYLLV

-179 EFVLRSSY
+179 NLILKSNY
-187 YVNILILI
+187 YINILFLI
-195 FSIVIITLVIRKE
+195 SSIAIITLLIRKE

-279 LISQLNNFPDGGIK
+279 LISQLNKFPDGGIK
-293 GLLYYKLST
+293 GLLYYKLSI
-302 MEDMNISYDINVGTG
+302 MEDMNISYDINVGNG

-342 NAIEAASKSKNK
+342 NAIESSFKSKNK

-410 SFDINKYLEDN
+410 SFDINRYLEDN

>member
-1 MNVEKILV
+1 MSVEKILV
-9 TLFASLSQSLA
+9 TLVASLSQSLA
-20 TTIIMTKLK
+20 ATIIMTKLK
-29 KNLCKKNLFMFFVAS
+29 KDLNKKNLFMFLIAS
-44 WVYFIIGFLFIPNE
+44 WVYFILVSMFIPNE
-58 IRFFVFIL
+58 IRFLVFITV
-66 IITILINYIL
+66 ITLLINYIL

-89 ITILLAI
+89 ITILLTI
-96 SEVVISLFLVILG
+96 SEIIITSLLVLLG
-109 FSSLELVNNPFLNM
+109 VSSVDLVNNSFFNM
-123 VMNVLVSGL
+123 ITNILISGL
-132 SVLLSITPVLKKL
+132 SVILSILPILRKL
-145 FNKLLGFF
+145 FNKLFNFF
-153 EKQKKYIYYLYA
+153 EKHKKYIYYLYA
-165 LLITLYLIV
+165 LLIMLYLLV

-179 EFVLRSSY
+179 NLILKSNY
-187 YVNILILI
+187 YINILFLIL
-195 FSIVIITLVIRKE
+195 SIGIITLVIKKE
-208 LKAEQLQEVNSQML
+208 LKTEQLQEINSQML

-302 MEDMNISYDINVGTG
+302 MEDMNISYDINVGNG

-342 NAIEAASKSKNK
+342 NAIEASSKSKNK

-410 SFDINKYLEDN
+410 SFDINRYLEDN
-421 YYVTDLTVKIKN
+421 YFVTDLTVKIKN

>member
-29 KNLCKKNLFMFFVAS
+29 KDLCKKNLFMFFVAS
-44 WVYFIIGFLFIPNE
+44 WVYFILVSMFIPNK
-58 IRFFVFIL
+58 IRFLVFIT
-66 IITILINYIL
+66 IITLLINYIL

-89 ITILLAI
+89 ITILLTI
-96 SEVVISLFLVILG
+96 SEMIITLLLVLLG
-109 FSSLELVNNPFLNM
+109 FSSVDLVNNPFFNM
-123 VMNVLVSGL
+123 ITNILVSGL
-132 SVLLSITPVLKKL
+132 SVILSILPVLRKL
-145 FNKLLGFF
+145 FNKLLNFF
-153 EKQKKYIYYLYA
+153 EKHKKYIYYLYA
-165 LLITLYLIV
+165 LLIMLYLLV

-179 EFVLRSSY
+179 NLILKSNY
-187 YVNILILI
+187 YINILFLI
-195 FSIVIITLVIRKE
+195 SSIAIITLLIRKE

-302 MEDMNISYDINVGTG
+302 MEDMNISYDINVGNG

-327 NMYKNITKVLGVLLD
+327 NMYKNITKILGVLLD
-342 NAIEAASKSKNK
+342 NAIEASFKSKNK

-410 SFDINKYLEDN
+410 SFDINRYLEDN

>member
-1 MNVEKILV
+1 MNVEKVLV
-9 TLFASLSQSLA
+9 TLVASLSQSLA

-44 WVYFIIGFLFIPNE
+44 WVYFIIGFLFIPNK
-58 IRFFVFIL
+58 IRFLVFIT
-66 IITILINYIL
+66 IITLLINYIL

-89 ITILLAI
+89 ITILLTI
-96 SEVVISLFLVILG
+96 SEMIITLLLVLLG
-109 FSSLELVNNPFLNM
+109 FSSVDLVNNPFFNM
-123 VMNVLVSGL
+123 ITNILVSGL
-132 SVLLSITPVLKKL
+132 SVILSILPVLRKL
-145 FNKLLGFF
+145 FNKLLNFF
-153 EKQKKYIYYLYA
+153 EKHKKYIYYLYA
-165 LLITLYLIV
+165 LLIMLYLLV

-179 EFVLRSSY
+179 NLILKSNY
-187 YVNILILI
+187 YINILFLI
-195 FSIVIITLVIRKE
+195 SSIAIITLLIRKE

-317 VKRKLSSLET
+317 VKRKLSLLET

-377 KIDLNKIGTG
+377 KIELNKIGTG

-404 IISTNH
+404 IISTNR
-410 SFDINKYLEDN
+410 SFDINRYLEDN
-421 YYVTDLTVKIKN
+421 YYVTDLIVKIKN

>member
-1 MNVEKILV
+1 MSVEKILISIVASLFQSIAATVIIQKITNEKMSNKTIFIFVLEMIYYFVSTIIIPNQIRFIMFIFTMFLLLYFIFKIKIKKSILYSIEILVIFSVSEILV
-9 TLFASLSQSLA
+9 TLTLVCVGIDSKMIINNMYYNLLASTMISILS
-20 TTIIMTKLK
+20 IIIINIPVLRKLLTKITNLIDKNSKISNYLYVFIIFMYILVLK
-29 KNLCKKNLFMFFVAS
+29 NGFELLQKSSYYINFLFVLF
-44 WVYFIIGFLFIPNE
+44 IGFLF
-58 IRFFVFIL
+58 VY
-66 IITILINYIL
+66 II
-76 NIRNKKSVLYTII
+76 K
-89 ITILLAI
+89 
-96 SEVVISLFLVILG
+96 
-109 FSSLELVNNPFLNM
+109 
-123 VMNVLVSGL
+123 
-132 SVLLSITPVLKKL
+132 
-145 FNKLLGFF
+145 
-153 EKQKKYIYYLYA
+153 
-165 LLITLYLIV
+165 
-174 SKNGL
+174 
-179 EFVLRSSY
+179 
-187 YVNILILI
+187 
-195 FSIVIITLVIRKE
+195 KE
-208 LKAEQLQEVNSQML
+208 LKTEQLQEVNSQML

-317 VKRKLSSLET
+317 VKKKLSALET

-342 NAIEAASKSKNK
+342 NAIEASSKSKNK
-354 KILIITKKSDDK
+354 KILIITKKNNDK
-366 IIFSIYNTYTG
+366 ITFSIYNTYTG

-404 IISTNH
+404 IIGTNR
-410 SFDINKYLEDN
+410 SFDINRYLEDN

>member
-1 MNVEKILV
+1 MSVEKILV
-9 TLFASLSQSLA
+9 TLVASLSQSLA

-29 KNLCKKNLFMFFVAS
+29 KDLNKKNLFMFLIAS
-44 WVYFIIGFLFIPNE
+44 WVYFIIGLLYVPNE
-58 IRFFVFIL
+58 VRFFVFIT
-66 IITILINYIL
+66 IITVLINYIL

-89 ITILLAI
+89 ITILLTI
-96 SEVVISLFLVILG
+96 SEIIITSLLVLLG
-109 FSSLELVNNPFLNM
+109 VSSVDLVNNSFFNM
-123 VMNVLVSGL
+123 ITNILISGL
-132 SVLLSITPVLKKL
+132 SVILSILPVLRKL
-145 FNKLLGFF
+145 FNKLFSFF
-153 EKQKKYIYYLYA
+153 EKHKKYIYYLYA
-165 LLITLYLIV
+165 LLIMLYLLV

-179 EFVLRSSY
+179 NLILKSNY
-187 YVNILILI
+187 YINILFLI
-195 FSIVIITLVIRKE
+195 SSIGIITLVIKKE

-249 KGYAKMNDSKKLI
+249 KGYAKMKDSKKLI

-302 MEDMNISYDINVGTG
+302 MEDMNISYDINVGNG

-342 NAIEAASKSKNK
+342 NAIEASSKSKNK
-354 KILIITKKSDDK
+354 KILIITKKNSDK

-404 IISTNH
+404 IISTNR
-410 SFDINKYLEDN
+410 SFGINRYLEDN
-421 YYVTDLTVKIKN
+421 YYVTDLTIKIKN

>member
-44 WVYFIIGFLFIPNE
+44 WVYFILVSMFIPNK
-58 IRFFVFIL
+58 IRFLVFIT
-66 IITILINYIL
+66 IITLLINYIL

-89 ITILLAI
+89 ITILLTI
-96 SEVVISLFLVILG
+96 SEMIITLLLVLLG
-109 FSSLELVNNPFLNM
+109 FSSVDLVNNPFFNM
-123 VMNVLVSGL
+123 ITNILVSGL
-132 SVLLSITPVLKKL
+132 SVILSILPVLRKL
-145 FNKLLGFF
+145 FNKLLNFF
-153 EKQKKYIYYLYA
+153 EKHKKYIYYLYA
-165 LLITLYLIV
+165 LLIMLYLLV

-179 EFVLRSSY
+179 NLILKSNY
-187 YVNILILI
+187 YINILFLI
-195 FSIVIITLVIRKE
+195 SSIAIITLLIRKE
-208 LKAEQLQEVNSQML
+208 LKAEQLQKVNSQML

-302 MEDMNISYDINVGTG
+302 MEDMNISYDINVGNG

-327 NMYKNITKVLGVLLD
+327 NMYKNITKILGVLLD
-342 NAIEAASKSKNK
+342 NAIEASFKSKNK

-410 SFDINKYLEDN
+410 SFDINRYLEDN

>member
-1 MNVEKILV
+1 MNVEKVLV
-9 TLFASLSQSLA
+9 TLVASLSQSLA

-29 KNLCKKNLFMFFVAS
+29 KNLNKKNLFIFLIAS
-44 WVYFIIGFLFIPNE
+44 WVYFILVSMFIPKE
-58 IRFFVFIL
+58 IRIFIFVVVIA
-66 IITILINYIL
+66 ILINLIL
-76 NIRNKKSVLYTII
+76 DIKNNKSIVYSIASIVIMSFSEII
-89 ITILLAI
+89 ITFVLVLFKVNSEDLANKTSFNVLMNLSVSFVSIAII
-96 SEVVISLFLVILG
+96 SIPFINKLFNRVINFFNKNNKYIHYLYMSLVIL
-109 FSSLELVNNPFLNM
+109 
-123 VMNVLVSGL
+123 
-132 SVLLSITPVLKKL
+132 
-145 FNKLLGFF
+145 
-153 EKQKKYIYYLYA
+153 
-165 LLITLYLIV
+165 YLIIV
-174 SKNGL
+174 KNGL
-179 EFVLRSSY
+179 EFVLKSSY
-187 YVNILILI
+187 YVNILFLI
-195 FSIVIITLVIRKE
+195 ISIIIITLIIKKE
-208 LKAEQLQEVNSQML
+208 LKAEQLQEINSQML

-317 VKRKLSSLET
+317 VKRKLSLLET

-377 KIDLNKIGTG
+377 KIELNKIGTG

-404 IISTNH
+404 IISTNR
-410 SFDINKYLEDN
+410 SFDINRYLEDN